1 MNTNEEIAYYI
12 DEINKLGFKDILN
25 LNAKQTAQIVGVSPS
40 TIEAWRKDGVGIDYI
55 RAGGRVLYPKLKIAE
70 FQAMRKIKTA

>member
-1 MNTNEEIAYYI
+1 MNINEEIAYYI